1 MLSTLLT
8 CTVAVFGAELLGDK
22 TLFSSGALAARY
34 SRLAILAGLVP
45 ACCAKMLVAVLI
57 GHSLAGLPLWFT
69 TLISTITLLVAAV
82 LVCGQNETA
91 RRFDRPMCN
100 GRVAWASFAMIFFT
114 EWGDPGQLVAASL
127 VVQHKPALLVW
138 FGGSLAMFTKAI
150 VGMTFGVSLRYCLSE
165 RAIRCA
171 TVVGFVLLAFTSA
184 LGLWR

>member
-1 MLSTLLT
+1 MLSTFLT

-57 GHSLAGLPLWFT
+57 GHSLAGLPLWLT
-69 TLISTITLLVAAV
+69 TLVSTVTLLVAAV
-82 LVCGQNETA
+82 LVCGHNETA

-100 GRVAWASFAMIFFT
+100 GRIAWTSFATIFFT

-127 VVQHKPALLVW
+127 VVQHKAALLVW

-150 VGMTFGVSLRYCLSE
+150 IGMTFGVSLRYCLSE
-165 RAIRCA
+165 RAIRGA
-171 TVVGFVLLAFTSA
+171 SVGGFVLLAFTSA